1 MANMSYCRFQ
11 NTFSDL
17 EDCVRALENGD
28 TLSEDEMWYASKMR
42 RLCESFIEALD
53 GYEPEEE

>member
-1 MANMSYCRFQ
+1 MFQ

-17 EDCVRALENGD
+17 EDCVHALENGE

-42 RLCESFIEALD
+42 RLCEFYMNEFD
-53 GYEPEEE
+53 DYEPEED

>member
-1 MANMSYCRFQ
+1 MSNMSYCRFQ

-17 EDCVRALENGD
+17 EDCVRALENGE

-42 RLCESFIEALD
+42 RLCEVYLD
-53 GYEPEEE
+53 EFDDYEPEGK